1 MRYRLEKLD
10 ELTQSIWDDVEKKR
24 VIMFLEKDYGGEF
37 MMNHP
42 QIIVEILNR
51 NKNSD
56 KQDAFLAVNGLI
68 ELCNKINENY
78 AEMMETIEGLKEGGK
93 CLNYILPPPV
103 KDSRDC
109 LTTSEL
115 YRLQYKMA
123 QEKWDAY
130 FKRFYEKRPGK
141 NDEIVAR
148 AHRNDL
154 HHMRYSDN
162 KWYFKCT
169 INNTTTRRF
178 LGTDENKC
186 KLLRDKYLKELG
198 YYG

>member
-1 MRYRLEKLD
+1 
-10 ELTQSIWDDVEKKR
+10 
-24 VIMFLEKDYGGEF
+24 MFLERDYGGDF
-37 MMNHP
+37 TTSHP
-42 QIIVEILNR
+42 QVIVDILNR
-51 NKNSD
+51 CKKSD
-56 KQDAFLAVNGLI
+56 KHDAMVAVSGLI
-68 ELCNKINENY
+68 GLCTKIGERHG
-78 AEMMETIEGLKEGGK
+78 EMLETIEGLKEGGN

-103 KDSRDC
+103 KDMRDC
-109 LTTSEL
+109 FTTSEL
-115 YRLQYKMA
+115 YRLQFKMA
-123 QEKWDAY
+123 KEKWDAY

-169 INNTTTRRF
+169 INNVTTRRF
-178 LGTDENKC
+178 LGTDEEKA